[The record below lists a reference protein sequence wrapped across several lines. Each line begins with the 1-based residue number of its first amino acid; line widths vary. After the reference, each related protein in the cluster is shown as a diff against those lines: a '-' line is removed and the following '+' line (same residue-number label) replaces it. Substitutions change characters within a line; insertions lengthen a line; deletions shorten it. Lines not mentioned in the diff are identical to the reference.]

1 MDPLLNLSEAHR
13 KIAEMPIMYQKIM
26 TTVNFID
33 VVEYVKSLNKLFRE
47 TITPHFDLEE
57 TQIFPVFISKG
68 NAELESLVS
77 TLLQEHKQIME
88 KLAQINE
95 LNSQLE
101 SNPDTTQK
109 DKDKLV
115 SLCTEITQKLT
126 EHAHKEDEK
135 LFPYLQK

>member
-1 MDPLLNLSEAHR
+1 MDPLLNISAAHR
-13 KIAEMPIMYQKIM
+13 KIAEMPLMYQKIL

-33 VVEYVKSLNKLFRE
+33 VVEYVKSLNILFKE
-47 TITPHFDLEE
+47 TLSPHFDFEE
-57 TQIFPVFISKG
+57 TQIFPIFISRG
-68 NAELESLVS
+68 DPELESLIS
-77 TLLQEHKQIME
+77 ILLQEHKQIMG
-88 KLAQINE
+88 KLAQVNE
-95 LNSQLE
+95 LNAQLG
-101 SNPDTTQK
+101 SNPNTTQK